1 MPFFTPEEREE
12 TAERVSRVLG
22 DDGRVEGV
30 VVVGPL
36 AGQADRW
43 SDIDLEVVA
52 GDDEELAAVTADWV
66 GRLYELLPVVHH
78 FETAFGETLVRGFL
92 LENLLELDLAFER
105 AWRFSIWVRRG
116 WCSTARAALWRLLMR
131 SLKENL
137 SQRIGRAKRGSHGTT
152 SCTPAPPCGAAAPGR
167 DCGTSSASETAP

>member
-1 MPFFTPEEREE
+1 MTLFTLEEREE
-12 TAERVSRVLG
+12 IAERVSRLLG
-22 DDGRVEGV
+22 NDDRIEGAV
-30 VVVGPL
+30 IVGSL
-36 AGQADRW
+36 AGHSDRW
-43 SDIDLEVVA
+43 SDIDIEVIVA
-52 GDDEELAAVTADWV
+52 EEEELPRVTADWV
-66 GRLYELLPVVHH
+66 GNLYELLPVVHH
-78 FETAFGETLVRGFL
+78 FETAFGDTLVRGFL

-105 AWRFSIWVRRG
+105 VWRFSIWARRG

-167 DCGTSSASETAP
+167 DCGTWSASET